1 MREEMNAAERPV
13 LLDGVWDLAFTETVE
28 AAPEYAECAAVP
40 GCFDAAGLRY
50 PQQGCGWYRR
60 RVRAEGD
67 LRLEVGSFGMRLAA
81 FWDGEKLGESSFA
94 WSPAVFE
101 FTAGPGEHEL
111 VLRADNIV
119 SGHPL
124 FRPNYDFYA
133 FGGIFD
139 HVKLARRAPDE
150 IRYLAVLPLDHTT
163 GLVEIR
169 VETDA
174 PTLTLA
180 FDDGPAETVPAAAVL
195 RRNVPDL
202 RVWSP
207 ETPHLHRLTVNGKT
221 VTFGIRTL
229 DWSGP
234 QLLLNGREIKL
245 LGVNRHESHP
255 EFGPA
260 TPESLIAS
268 DLLQLKRA
276 GFNFVRGSHYP
287 QREFLFDFC
296 DRIGMLVW
304 EEPLAWGNPA
314 ADLADPVFSGSLL
327 AQNEL
332 TVRRSIN
339 HPSLVIHGFLNECA
353 SDTEEGKALIS
364 RLVEQCHKL
373 DPTRPAT
380 FACNH
385 VDTDISLEL
394 CDIAAVN
401 VYPAW
406 YGPQT
411 VAEIPDFLL
420 GLARKHAGKPVI
432 VSEIGAAAILGDHSG
447 NRWSEEYQAE
457 VCTRALRCVAE
468 RPEFTGI
475 ALWLY
480 CNANTYITGRDAL
493 MRPRGFNNKGLL
505 DEYRRPKAAWHAL
518 SRLIAELKEK
528 HHA

>member
-1 MREEMNAAERPV
+1 M
-13 LLDGVWDLAFTETVE
+13 
-28 AAPEYAECAAVP
+28 
-40 GCFDAAGLRY
+40 
-50 PQQGCGWYRR
+50 
-60 RVRAEGD
+60 
-67 LRLEVGSFGMRLAA
+67 
-81 FWDGEKLGESSFA
+81 
-94 WSPAVFE
+94 
-101 FTAGPGEHEL
+101 
-111 VLRADNIV
+111 
-119 SGHPL
+119 
-124 FRPNYDFYA
+124 
-133 FGGIFD
+133 
-139 HVKLARRAPDE
+139 
-150 IRYLAVLPLDHTT
+150 
-163 GLVEIR
+163 EIR
-169 VETDA
+169 VETDS

-195 RRNVPDL
+195 RRNVPDF

-234 QLLLNGREIKL
+234 RLLLNGQEIKL

-304 EEPLAWGNPA
+304 EEPLSWGNQVEDLTSPA
-314 ADLADPVFSGSLL
+314 FTEPLL

-332 TVRRSIN
+332 TIRRSIN
-339 HPSLVIHGFLNECA
+339 HPSLIIHGFLNECA
-353 SDTEEGKALIS
+353 SDTEEGKAFIT

-373 DPTRPAT
+373 DPSRPAT
-380 FACNH
+380 FACSRSL
-385 VDTDISLEL
+385 TDISLAV
-394 CDIAAVN
+394 CDIAAIN
-401 VYPAW
+401 VYPGW
-406 YGPQT
+406 YDPQT
-411 VAEIPDFLL
+411 LDEIPAFLL
-420 GLARKHAGKPVI
+420 ERAALFAGKPII
-432 VSEIGAAAILGDHSG
+432 VSEIGAAAIPGDHSG
-447 NRWSEEYQAE
+447 NRWSEEYQAG
-457 VCTRALRCVAE
+457 VCTQALRCVAE

-480 CNANTYITGRDAL
+480 CNANTYITGRQAL

-518 SRLIAELKEK
+518 ARLIAELKEK